1 MRGWTQVIFSPSS
14 RFWNRTG
21 GSSGGR
27 NEDDCQRHPARNAGN
42 QKSENKNHNIMKKF
56 AIIAIAV
63 VVSSVGLT
71 FAASSLR
78 NVEDHSKCETGF
90 RCHFCNGSGFG
101 LDNRNCIHCKGSGRN
116 SSY

>member
-1 MRGWTQVIFSPSS
+1 MPPR
-14 RFWNRTG
+14 
-21 GSSGGR
+21 
-27 NEDDCQRHPARNAGN
+27 PARR
-42 QKSENKNHNIMKKF
+42 KSEKTTKNIMKKF

-71 FAASSLR
+71 FAANSLR
-78 NVEDHSKCETGF
+78 NVEDHSKCGSGY

-101 LDNRNCIHCKGSGRN
+101 LDNRSCIHCKGSGRN